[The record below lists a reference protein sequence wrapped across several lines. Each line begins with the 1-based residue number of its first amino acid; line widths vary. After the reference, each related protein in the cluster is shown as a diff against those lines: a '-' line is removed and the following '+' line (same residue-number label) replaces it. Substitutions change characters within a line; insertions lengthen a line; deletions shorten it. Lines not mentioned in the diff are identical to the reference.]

1 MRSKNIVIVVAVLVA
16 FLLGM
21 TSLSIAQKTT
31 ISMSTWGMAW
41 EDFLYTDVIIPQFQ
55 KDNPDIK
62 VDFYRYE
69 SYFAKLLTLFAGG
82 EAPDVMRGDVTEV
95 GLQSRKGM
103 LYELNEYVQ
112 GPEGVD
118 LDDWS
123 PVPFETLNFVDKV
136 YFLPAGINPYN
147 VLYYNKDLFNEA
159 GVSYPDYN
167 WTFADLASAAKKLT
181 GGGKY
186 GLLWA
191 IPDFVFYTMVFSEG
205 GQIWDESK
213 TKCIIDSPEAI
224 KGIKVLQ
231 KWMFDDK
238 FIPMVGAGML
248 RTTSYAMFQSGR
260 LGMITEGGWAC
271 PAFKRD
277 APELNFARSIFPK
290 ASVDVKSRSGAG
302 GTGWVMNS
310 TTKHPDEA
318 WKFLRALISK
328 EGLLSYWR
336 TTWVEIPAR
345 MSVIESPEFR
355 DIIGIGE
362 KVPGIKTEEEF
373 AEKNQALIDLVK
385 NGWFTQEMA
394 GPYTSHLSSF
404 LQTALGELIGMKR
417 GDVELALK
425 KFATSVN
432 ESIAKEMR

>member
-1 MRSKNIVIVVAVLVA
+1 MKSKNIVIVVTVLVA

-21 TSLSIAQKTT
+21 ASLSIAQKTT

-55 KDNPDIK
+55 KDNPNIK
-62 VDFYRYE
+62 IDFYRYE
-69 SYFAKLLTLFAGG
+69 SYWAKLLTLFAGG
-82 EAPDVMRGDVTEV
+82 KAPDIMRNDIGSV
-95 GLQSRKGM
+95 GLHHRMGM
-103 LYELNEYVQ
+103 LYALNEYIE

-123 PVPFETLNFVDKV
+123 PVPFETLNFIDKI
-136 YFLPAGINPYN
+136 YFLPAGINPGN
-147 VLYYNKDLFNEA
+147 VLYYNKDLFNEK
-159 GVSYPDYN
+159 GVSYPDYD
-167 WTFADLASAAKKLT
+167 WTFADLESAAKKLT

-191 IPDFVFYTMVFSEG
+191 LPDVIFQTMVYSEG
-205 GQIWDESK
+205 GRIWDESK
-213 TKCIIDSPEAI
+213 TKSIIDSPEAI
-224 KGIKVLQ
+224 KGIEVLQ
-231 KWMFDDK
+231 KWLFDDK
-238 FIPMVGAGML
+238 FIPMVGGGEL
-248 RTTSYAMFQSGR
+248 RTTAYAMFQSGR

-277 APELNFARSIFPK
+277 APELNFARSVFPK
-290 ASVDVKSRSGAG
+290 ANVDAKSASTAG
-302 GTGWVMNS
+302 GTGWQMNS

-328 EGLLSYWR
+328 EGLLTYWR

-345 MSVIESPEFR
+345 KSVVEAPEFR

-362 KVPGIKTEEEF
+362 KVPGIETEKEF

-394 GPYTSHLSSF
+394 GPYTSHVGPA
-404 LQTALGELIGMKR
+404 LQTIVGELIGMKR

>member
-1 MRSKNIVIVVAVLVA
+1 MRSKNIVIVVTVLVA

-82 EAPDVMRGDVTEV
+82 EAPDVM
-95 GLQSRKGM
+95 
-103 LYELNEYVQ
+103 
-112 GPEGVD
+112 
-118 LDDWS
+118 
-123 PVPFETLNFVDKV
+123 
-136 YFLPAGINPYN
+136 
-147 VLYYNKDLFNEA
+147 YNKDLFNEA

-167 WTFADLASAAKKLT
+167 WTFTDLESAAKKLT

-238 FIPMVGAGML
+238 FVPMVGSGML

-271 PAFKRD
+271 PAFTRD
-277 APELNFARSIFPK
+277 APDLNFARSVFPK
-290 ASVDVKSRSGAG
+290 ASVDAESRSGAG

-345 MSVIESPEFR
+345 KSVIESPEFR

-362 KVPGIKTEEEF
+362 KVPGIETEEEF

-385 NGWFTQEMA
+385 NGWFTQAMA